1 VTSIDAILKTN
12 RNISISNRK
21 EKEKEKRTY
30 SRYFTNNESG
40 STNDNLSQT
49 SVGGKKEFRLSLRR
63 SNGL

>member
-1 VTSIDAILKTN
+1 VTSIGAIEIFQSQTTKE
-12 RNISISNRK
+12 K

-40 STNDNLSQT
+40 STNGNLSQT
-49 SVGGKKEFRLSLRR
+49 SAGEKKEFRLSLRR